1 MQVKFHKKFV
11 KKLNK
16 LSPKIQN
23 IFYIKLEIFLKNE
36 FDKSLN
42 NHKLKG
48 AYKHKRS
55 IDILGDLRAIFE
67 ERDNKIIFVLIGTHS
82 DLYK

>member
-23 IFYIKLEIFLKNE
+23 IFYIKLEMFLKNK
-36 FDKSLN
+36 FDNSLN

-48 AYKHKRS
+48 VYKYKRS

-82 DLYK
+82 ELYK